1 MYFSDG
7 DTDDLKYICIWFF
20 HSIFFAG
27 EKKWERTRVFLF
39 KDSLQ
44 DEEELTKQ
52 IGEKQKNLGS
62 NEKNRDG
69 ERLKDFYEEC
79 VEMSTALEQG
89 PNKHNWFKAN
99 SE

>member
-1 MYFSDG
+1 M
-7 DTDDLKYICIWFF
+7 
-20 HSIFFAG
+20 
-27 EKKWERTRVFLF
+27 

-44 DEEELTKQ
+44 DEEALTKQ
-52 IGEKQKNLGS
+52 KGEKQKDLGS
-62 NEKNRDG
+62 YGKNRDG

-79 VEMSTALEQG
+79 VEMSAALAQG

>member
-1 MYFSDG
+1 M
-7 DTDDLKYICIWFF
+7 
-20 HSIFFAG
+20 
-27 EKKWERTRVFLF
+27 FLF

>member
-1 MYFSDG
+1 M
-7 DTDDLKYICIWFF
+7 
-20 HSIFFAG
+20 G
-27 EKKWERTRVFLF
+27 EKNGKEQVCLF

-44 DEEELTKQ
+44 DEEALTRQ
-52 IGEKQKNLGS
+52 NGVKQKELGS
-62 NEKNRDG
+62 NGKNRDG

-79 VEMSTALEQG
+79 VEMSAALERG